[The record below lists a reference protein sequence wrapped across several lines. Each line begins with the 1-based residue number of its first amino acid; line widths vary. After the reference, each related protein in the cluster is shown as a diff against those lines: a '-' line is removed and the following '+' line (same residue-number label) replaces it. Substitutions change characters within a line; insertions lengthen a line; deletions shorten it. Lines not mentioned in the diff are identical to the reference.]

1 MPSKFALTAEAAP
14 LKVARKN
21 VGDDCWLVLIMSAFA
36 YKLGRATPRSLLTG
50 LTGAVCGLALN
61 VAAPAASGAQ
71 ARHGEAAVT
80 CTNPASGASWQI
92 RIDYDRG
99 TVDSNPASIGDASI
113 SWRDASDGWSYT
125 LDRKTGNLT
134 AVVASATGGNFL
146 HDRCALE
153 D

>member
-1 MPSKFALTAEAAP
+1 MPSNFGLTAEAVP
-14 LKVARKN
+14 LKVVRKD
-21 VGDDCWLVLIMSAFA
+21 VGDDYLSVLIMSAFA
-36 YKLGRATPRSLLTG
+36 YKLCNIVPRSWLRTG
-50 LTGAVCGLALN
+50 LAGAACGLALN
-61 VAAPAASGAQ
+61 VAAPAIG
-71 ARHGEAAVT
+71 ARHGAAAVT

-113 SWRDASDGWSYT
+113 SWRDASDGWTYT